1 MKKYWLLIFFVILIA
16 RVSIS
21 TLSYNRD
28 LNNNLNWT
36 DSIKNF
42 GFSGFYERD
51 FYPFSAANYPPLITG
66 LYYYLD
72 KSSQRLFPGN
82 YEARTTFNKLPTIV
96 VESLMMSLS
105 IIISPV
111 FFIVYLLNP
120 GIFYNS
126 VLWGQTEGLVAA
138 LIFLSIFILMR
149 TKYPIYSALAFLGAL
164 LVKQSAIIFLPLYIL
179 LVYSKLKLNKTIGI
193 LVGGLLLYSLF
204 FIPYYGSGFFKQS
217 ISFLLDSSQGQSHFA
232 SVNALNF
239 WYMLGLNK
247 VPDSLGGITSYQNMG
262 LIISA
267 FFILLIIYILRKRIN
282 FDNTLAAA
290 GLINFAVCMF
300 LTRVHE
306 RHLLPTL
313 VLLIPIAIKS
323 KLNFAIYF
331 VISGIYFLNLY
342 LIWHEMFANF
352 DHSTLVTLSLMLVAS
367 FVYFLYQFFQSKK
380 TPEES

>member
-1 MKKYWLLIFFVILIA
+1 MKKYWLLIFLIILIA
-16 RVSIS
+16 RVFIS
-21 TLSYNRD
+21 SLSYNRD

-36 DSIKNF
+36 DSIRNL
-42 GFSGFYERD
+42 GFSNFYERD
-51 FYPFSAANYPPLITG
+51 FYPFSAANYPPLITTT
-66 LYYYLD
+66 YYYFD
-72 KSSQRLFPGN
+72 IASKAVFGDN
-82 YEARTTFNKLPTIV
+82 YSARTTFNKLPTIL
-96 VESLMMSLS
+96 VESFTMSLT
-105 IIISPV
+105 ILVSPV
-111 FFIVYLLNP
+111 IFIVYLINP

-138 LIFLSIFILMR
+138 LILMCLYVLTR
-149 TKYPIYSALAFLGAL
+149 TKRPVYSALIFLFAL
-164 LVKQSAIIFLPLYIL
+164 LVKQSAIIFLPLYL
-179 LVYSKLKLNKTIGI
+179 YLAFRKFKLSKTIYI
-193 LVGGLLLYSLF
+193 TLGGFVLYTFF
-204 FIPYYGSGFFKQS
+204 FIPYYGSAFIQKS
-217 ISFLLDSSQGQSHFA
+217 ISFLLNSSQGQSHFA

-247 VPDSLGGITSYQNMG
+247 VSDSLGGIISYQNMG

-282 FDNTLAAA
+282 FDNTLVAA

-352 DHSTLVTLSLMLVAS
+352 DHSTLVTLSLMLAAS